1 MHRCQS
7 CQGGHQNNS
16 GCLPASRETAEINE
30 ALTKGP
36 MPAGQENRPTV
47 QLVSETLGSS
57 ASVIETPQARHS
69 KDCNSGNPPILGIER
84 TGRMAAPQL
93 GQHGAKWYSWCMSP
107 PSARA
112 FTSTE

>member
-1 MHRCQS
+1 MS
-7 CQGGHQNNS
+7 PNS
-16 GCLPASRETAEINE
+16 ASNSLRNKLPLSPAER
-30 ALTKGP
+30 L
-36 MPAGQENRPTV
+36 RFYR
-47 QLVSETLGSS
+47 TLGSS